1 MSTDRPNLEHLRPV
15 IPADLTVDANKD
27 ATIAAEGEE
36 DITDAIPADLPTPES
51 KAADALL
58 PLGGE
63 DAFEEGSIGLQRR
76 RSSSSAVPDS
86 INPLSSSRPSERVIN
101 SRASLTRERS
111 SYTSSANKKETP
123 ADTQSL
129 SNLLSHHRSEQE
141 TLTEEL
147 ADMAKRLKM
156 NSLEFSQ
163 LLEKD
168 KGLLENAEE
177 QLDGNLSGMIK
188 ERDRLKEYKKKGG
201 VTTWFVIGS
210 VLAVLFAWLFMF
222 ALMRI
227 F

>member
-1 MSTDRPNLEHLRPV
+1 MPSLEHLRPV
-15 IPADLTVDANKD
+15 IPAELGDST
-27 ATIAAEGEE
+27 TEE
-36 DITDAIPADLPTPES
+36 KQETGNNELDITDASVAVPTPEIE
-51 KAADALL
+51 AANALL
-58 PLGGE
+58 PLGG
-63 DAFEEGSIGLQRR
+63 DDMLDDGGGNLHRR
-76 RSSSSAVPDS
+76 RSSLNTVSDT
-86 INPLSSSRPSERVIN
+86 IGPLSSTTTYGSNNTGKSNLARN
-101 SRASLTRERS
+101 SS
-111 SYTSSANKKETP
+111 SYTKGTGKKDTP
-123 ADTQSL
+123 NDTQSL

-147 ADMAKRLKM
+147 ANMASRLKM

-168 KGLLENAEE
+168 KSLLEKADE

-188 ERDRLKEYKKKGG
+188 ERDRLKDYKKTGG